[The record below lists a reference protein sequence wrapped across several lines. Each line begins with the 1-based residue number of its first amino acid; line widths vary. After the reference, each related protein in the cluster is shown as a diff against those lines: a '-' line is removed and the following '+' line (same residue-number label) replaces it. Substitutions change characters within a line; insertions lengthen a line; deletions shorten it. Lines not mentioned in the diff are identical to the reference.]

1 MALDAQISRRTVL
14 VVAAGTTV
22 AVVGACSSGGSASA
36 SHTTAALPKLAD
48 IPVAQAV
55 SATIDGKP
63 AIIARPTDS
72 TVAAF
77 SAICTHQH
85 CTVAPAGT
93 QLHCPCHGSVYQ
105 AATGEV
111 IHGPAPRALDKIV
124 VHLVNGQ
131 VVAGS

>member
-1 MALDAQISRRTVL
+1 MDTRVSRRTVL
-14 VVAAGTTV
+14 VVAAAG
-22 AVVGACSSGGSASA
+22 
-36 SHTTAALPKLAD
+36 TTAAVVAACTSGGTGSAVHSTASLPKLAD
-48 IPVAQAV
+48 IPVGQAV

-63 AIIARPTDS
+63 AIIARPSDS
-72 TVAAF
+72 TVTAF

-93 QLHCPCHGSVYQ
+93 ELHCPCHGSVYQ
-105 AATGEV
+105 ATTGEV
-111 IHGPAPRALDKIV
+111 IHGPAPRALDKIA